1 MRGKHT
7 GRQQKR
13 APASSTQSMSTICGR
28 TPGDAD
34 SGESAMSLLRWLA
47 ERPGDVFRLLFRP
60 VAVTVTLYPAEFPR

>member
-1 MRGKHT
+1 
-7 GRQQKR
+7 
-13 APASSTQSMSTICGR
+13 MSTICGR

-47 ERPGDVFRLLFRP
+47 ERPGDVFRLLFRA